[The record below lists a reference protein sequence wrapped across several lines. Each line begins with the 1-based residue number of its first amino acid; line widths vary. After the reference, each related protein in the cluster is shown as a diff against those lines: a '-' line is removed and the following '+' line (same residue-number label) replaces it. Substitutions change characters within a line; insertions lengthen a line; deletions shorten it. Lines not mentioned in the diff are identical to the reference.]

1 MRAVNGAFTRALSGR
16 EPNSMVEP
24 RVLLRKN
31 ILFSFQTTL
40 AGDEWPE
47 EVLFFILTPICRWE
61 QGGLQPEML
70 FRTLPWPWHLHF
82 QATCL
87 SRSKARLSACPVAL

>member
-1 MRAVNGAFTRALSGR
+1 
-16 EPNSMVEP
+16 MVEP
-24 RVLLRKN
+24 HVLLSKN

-61 QGGLQPEML
+61 QGGVQPEML
-70 FRTLPWPWHLHF
+70 FQPLP
-82 QATCL
+82 
-87 SRSKARLSACPVAL
+87 